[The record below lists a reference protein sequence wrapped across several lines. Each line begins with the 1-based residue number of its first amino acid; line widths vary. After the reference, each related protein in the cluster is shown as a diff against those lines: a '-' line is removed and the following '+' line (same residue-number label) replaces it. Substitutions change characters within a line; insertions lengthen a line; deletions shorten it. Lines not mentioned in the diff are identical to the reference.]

1 MVEVKE
7 QAPSLAVALFY
18 KYVEVPDPDATATV
32 QHALCTGLGL
42 TGRIRLAAEGING
55 LLAGTPDAVAE
66 CAISTDVL
74 SNYRRFTL
82 CTVFRWFGAP
92 NDCQST
98 PPACSL
104 SGLVFCTRVVTAVSF
119 KLLSALFITPVS

>member
-55 LLAGTPDAVAE
+55 LLAGTPGAVAE
-66 CAISTDVL
+66 YAISTDV
-74 SNYRRFTL
+74 FPIPFH
-82 CTVFRWFGAP
+82 CFFTVFRWGW
-92 NDCQST
+92 ST
-98 PPACSL
+98 KQLPVNPPACSL
-104 SGLVFCTRVVTAVSF
+104 CGRFFLFSF
-119 KLLSALFITPVS
+119 F